1 MTVALG
7 EPSSAR
13 NGSCAAAEDEFAI
26 HFDEVGSGR
35 ADLIRLIYSGR
46 YSASVPRIEPA
57 RVAAAVLGRV
67 MR

>member
-1 MTVALG
+1 V
-7 EPSSAR
+7 R
-13 NGSCAAAEDEFAI
+13 CAEDEFAI

-46 YSASVPRIEPA
+46 YSTTVPRIEPA